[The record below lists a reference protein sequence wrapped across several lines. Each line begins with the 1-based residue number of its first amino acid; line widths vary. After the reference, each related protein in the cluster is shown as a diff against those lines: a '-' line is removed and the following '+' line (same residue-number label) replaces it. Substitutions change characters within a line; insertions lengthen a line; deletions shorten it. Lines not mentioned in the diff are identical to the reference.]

1 MARVKRTS
9 DLRMLAVGLDHPEG
23 VAVGMDG
30 HLYAGGEAG
39 QVYRIDVSSGEFE
52 QIADTGGFVLGVALD
67 AAGAIYVC
75 DAGRA
80 AVLRIGTD
88 GAVET
93 YCERSSDGAL
103 MIPNWLAFAPDG
115 SLLFSDSG
123 TEGFELHDGRVVR
136 VPPGGGDGETLELG
150 RPVHFPNG
158 LAVQDDGSFY
168 LVETFTPRLSRFT
181 DAGLETLL
189 EFPDS
194 APDGVALTADGGL
207 VISFYYPY
215 RLMHLPAG
223 ATEAELLLDDAAGL
237 SLPNPTNVAFYGPE
251 MRTLAI
257 AAHGGQFLAA
267 LDVPFAGAPLHR
279 P

>member
-1 MARVKRTS
+1 MKAVS
-9 DLRMLAVGLDHPEG
+9 DLRTLAYGLDHPEG
-23 VAVGMDG
+23 VAAGPDG
-30 HLYAGGEAG
+30 ALYAGGEAG
-39 QVYRIDVSSGEFE
+39 QVYRVDPASGDIE

-67 AAGAIYVC
+67 AAGTIYVC

-88 GAVET
+88 GAVDT
-93 YCERSSDGAL
+93 YCERTSDGAL
-103 MIPNWLAFAPDG
+103 MVPNWLAFEPDG

-168 LVETFTPRLSRFT
+168 LVETFTPRLSRYT
-181 DAGLETLL
+181 PGSGLETLID
-189 EFPDS
+189 FPSS
-194 APDGVALTADGGL
+194 APDGLALTADGGL

-215 RLMHLPAG
+215 RLMYLPAG
-223 ATEAELLLDDAAGL
+223 ATEAEMLLDDAQGL
-237 SLPNPTNVAFYGPE
+237 SMPNPTNVAFYGE
-251 MRTLAI
+251 DMRTLAI
-257 AAHGGQFLAA
+257 VAHGGMFLTS
-267 LDVPFAGAPLHR
+267 LEVPFAGKPLNR